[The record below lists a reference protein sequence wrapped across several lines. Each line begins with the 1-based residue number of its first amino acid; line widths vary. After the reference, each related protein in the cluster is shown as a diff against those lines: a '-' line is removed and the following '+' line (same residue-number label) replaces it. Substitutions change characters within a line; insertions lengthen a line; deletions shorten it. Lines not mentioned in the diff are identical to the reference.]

1 MIPIEQAFQLIDENV
16 SPLPT
21 TTIPLASSVGSV
33 LASDILSDVNS
44 PPHDKSMMDGFAVIS
59 DDVNNGI
66 KNFSIVETIIAGD
79 WPQHPIESGQASR
92 IMTGAPLPKNADAV
106 VMVEQTKST
115 ETGRVQ
121 LLIDSITPEKNILR
135 QGVNFKTGQTVLAQG
150 HLVRATDIGLLAEVG
165 AGRIPTREKP
175 TVAVLPTGNELV
187 NHETMPRRGQI
198 RNSNGPMLVALAQQF
213 GLDVT
218 DLGSSVDDPDQMA
231 DLIETGLNHDVL
243 LLSGGV
249 SAGTM
254 DLVPGILKDLGVVE
268 IFHKVAVKPGKPIWF
283 GVSNRENRKRY
294 VFGLPGNPVSSLVG
308 FHLLCDKQL
317 KKCLAPQSLKYL
329 QNLESSIPLTRR
341 VETALLIGPGNG
353 SLTRK
358 RFASLNR
365 LFGEVPPIFSRL
377 PKLRGL
383 LSSRKIRP
391 PIHQEKKSNS
401 SHSSNSPSG
410 RDCFLLKPLPVKNC
424 VPRCK

>member
-106 VMVEQTKST
+106 VMVEQTEST

-308 FHLLCDKQL
+308 FQL
-317 KKCLAPQSLKYL
+317 FVRQAIEKMLGSPVPQISPEFGVLHTAHETRGNRPTYWPGKRVIDAQTIRKFEPLVWRGSSDLFALAEAEGLIKFQENSTAHPPGEK
-329 QNLESSIPLTRR
+329 
-341 VETALLIGPGNG
+341 VEFFP
-353 SLTRK
+353 
-358 RFASLNR
+358 F
-365 LFGEVPPIFSRL
+365 V
-377 PKLRGL
+377 
-383 LSSRKIRP
+383 
-391 PIHQEKKSNS
+391 
-401 SHSSNSPSG
+401 
-410 RDCFLLKPLPVKNC
+410 
-424 VPRCK
+424 